1 MNDTT
6 GARSTRDKLYEW
18 PNSVFSGN
26 VVDAKIG
33 NLMGPVA
40 ALVSGHSCPMGYF
53 FCSAQKAGT
62 SEEELAGVANIATAT
77 PGITVYSI
85 IPKPEKETDV

>member
-18 PNSVFSGN
+18 PHSVFSGN
-26 VVDAKIG
+26 VVDGKIG

-40 ALVSGHSCPMGYF
+40 ALVSGHSCAIGYF
-53 FCSAQKAGT
+53 FCSAQKAST
-62 SEEELAGVANIATAT
+62 SEEELAGVANIAAAT
-77 PGITVYSI
+77 PSITVYAM

>member
-6 GARSTRDKLYEW
+6 GARSTREKLYEW

-26 VVDAKIG
+26 VLNGKIG
-33 NLMGPVA
+33 NLMGPVTA
-40 ALVSGHSCPMGYF
+40 PVSGHSCPMGYF
-53 FCSAQKAGT
+53 FCSAHKAGT
-62 SEEELAGVANIATAT
+62 SEEELAGVANIAAAT
-77 PGITVYSI
+77 PSIAVYAI